1 MLWILQYNFVD
12 KMTSKLAWG
21 LRRNGKT
28 IHDIALDEG
37 EPLVVDPAWAQ
48 EPCFFYGSA
57 GFLQRLRKTEFADS
71 LWDVPI
77 DQDQRNW
84 VSTFGDVMLN
94 NECDFVTYSDF
105 KTKYARGSWFVRPVL
120 HQKAF
125 TGQVVT
131 NGDVFALEV
140 NRKGRY
146 VQHPPDILVAVSP
159 VAPRIRSEYRL
170 WLYKGLPVMG
180 CRYRDDGAP
189 SRTADAPPEILRTAA
204 ELVRGKVRSDL
215 IVMDV
220 AVTENGELKIVEF
233 NSVHSAGIYDL
244 NADELI
250 ELVEIATRE
259 RTAAKL
265 APSS

>member
-1 MLWILQYNFVD
+1 
-12 KMTSKLAWG
+12 
-21 LRRNGKT
+21 
-28 IHDIALDEG
+28 
-37 EPLVVDPAWAQ
+37 
-48 EPCFFYGSA
+48 
-57 GFLQRLRKTEFADS
+57 
-71 LWDVPI
+71 
-77 DQDQRNW
+77 
-84 VSTFGDVMLN
+84 
-94 NECDFVTYSDF
+94 
-105 KTKYARGSWFVRPVL
+105 
-120 HQKAF
+120 
-125 TGQVVT
+125 
-131 NGDVFALEV
+131 
-140 NRKGRY
+140 
-146 VQHPPDILVAVSP
+146 
-159 VAPRIRSEYRL
+159 
-170 WLYKGLPVMG
+170 MG